1 LGVASHHLGLAPQ
14 AVDAAAPYALAIRG
28 GSPVCGSD
36 RWPEWP
42 VHGPDTV
49 AALAAVVTSGRWS
62 VSGAWTGRITR
73 EQEFSRRFAEYCGT
87 PYCVPTANGTSA
99 LVVALEALDVGAG
112 DEVIVPGLT
121 WVAPA
126 TAALNVNARPVI
138 VDVDPRTL
146 CLDPRAVCAAI
157 TPRTRA
163 VIGVHLY
170 GSMVDLD
177 DLLALTRAYG
187 LPLIED
193 CAQSHGSVYAGR
205 RAGSSGDIGVFS
217 MHQGKVLTSGEGG
230 AAITSDA
237 RLARR
242 MEQLRCDG
250 RRYLQGAP
258 RPGQTQLEE
267 LAEVQGSNYCL
278 SEFQAALLIDG
289 LGRLEAQNRRRE
301 ENARYLDA
309 ELVALGG
316 IVPIGRPARVQ
327 RQTYYHYAVRCQPE
341 AFAGRS
347 SVAISR
353 ALEAELGLW
362 VHPPYPPLLR
372 HPLYRPHSKRRYR
385 LGADHW
391 DAIDPR
397 RWHTPVADRAN
408 RECVAFHHSALL
420 GERADMDAIV
430 EAFAKVMGQS
440 HEIPNEE
447 TQS

>member
-1 LGVASHHLGLAPQ
+1 MTSTLSTSFSLRPLP
-14 AVDAAAPYALAIRG
+14 AVSPTLAIRG
-28 GSPVCGSD
+28 GTPISTAE
-36 RWPEWP
+36 RWPAWP
-42 VHGPDTV
+42 VHAPSTL

-73 EQEFSRRFAEYCGT
+73 EQEFAARFAEYCGT
-87 PYCVPTANGTSA
+87 PHCVPTANGTSA
-99 LVVALEALDVGAG
+99 LLVALEALDVGAG

-146 CLDPRAVCAAI
+146 CLDPSAVCAAI

-170 GSMVDLD
+170 GSMVDLFE
-177 DLLALTRAYG
+177 LMSLTRAHG

-193 CAQSHGSVYAGR
+193 CAQSHGSIYAGR
-205 RAGSSGDIGVFS
+205 RAGSLGDIGVFS

-250 RRYLQGAP
+250 RRYLERTP
-258 RPGQTQLEE
+258 RHGETQLQEVG
-267 LAEVQGSNYCL
+267 EVQGSNYCL
-278 SEFQAALLIDG
+278 SEFQAALLLDG
-289 LGRLEAQNRRRE
+289 LSRLEDQHLSRAA
-301 ENARYLDA
+301 NARYLDEQLA
-309 ELVALGG
+309 AIPGV
-316 IVPIGRPARVQ
+316 VPVGRPARVEQ
-327 RQTYYHYAVRCQPE
+327 QTYYQYAVRCEPE

-347 SVAISR
+347 SPEISR

-362 VHPPYPPLLR
+362 VHPPYPALHA
-372 HPLYRPHSKRRYR
+372 HPLYRPRTKRRYR
-385 LGADHW
+385 LSPEHW
-391 DAIDPR
+391 EAIDPR
-397 RWHTPVADRAN
+397 RAHTPVADRAN
-408 RECVAFHHSALL
+408 RECVVFHHSALL
-420 GERADMDAIV
+420 GERADMDVIA
-430 EAFAKVMGQS
+430 EAFRKVQRAS
-440 HEIPNEE
+440 SEIPTEE
-447 TQS
+447 K